1 MMHKVVKACRSEA
14 ALLYLMLILSLLVMT
29 AVYIHSGKSDLARLK
44 DEMKDTADYVHT
56 EYAMTKKF
64 NQVTVMQSLE
74 TNCIMSSGRLQENV
88 YPRRTC

>member
-29 AVYIHSGKSDLARLK
+29 AVYIHSGK
-44 DEMKDTADYVHT
+44 
-56 EYAMTKKF
+56 
-64 NQVTVMQSLE
+64 
-74 TNCIMSSGRLQENV
+74 MSSGRLQENV